1 MQKPVVLLVTRSCND
16 ILKAPGPA
24 LGGAGPNWEQFRSA
38 QVPSQ
43 LVPRS
48 VELSAESNWE
58 QFRSAQV
65 PSQLV
70 PRSVELSAGPNWSN
84 WLKAG
89 LERQHTTIL
98 HDVVLLQLDI

>member
-24 LGGAGPNWEQFRSA
+24 LGGAGPSWEQFR
-38 QVPSQ
+38 
-43 LVPRS
+43 L
-48 VELSAESNWE
+48 
-58 QFRSAQV
+58 AQV

-98 HDVVLLQLDI
+98 HDVVLSQLDI